1 MTQPDRG
8 PSALAI
14 ALRNVVAGQDL
25 DADLSQRALE
35 VIMDGG
41 APEAQIAGLLTAL
54 RMKGETVDEITGAVR
69 AMRSRVV
76 PIHVGRDVVLDTCG
90 TGGDGA
96 GTFNISTAVSF
107 VCAAAGVT
115 VAKHGNRAISSR
127 VGSADVLE
135 RLGVRID
142 LGPDAVVRCIR
153 EVGVGFMFAPLH
165 HAALRHAGPTR
176 RTLGFRTML
185 NLLGPMTNPAGAT
198 HQLVGI
204 YDPERLDTVARV
216 LQRLGARRAMVV
228 HGDDGLDEVSIA
240 APTQAAVLFDGRIER
255 WVLAPEELG
264 VKRAPLSEVAGGDG
278 AENAA
283 LIRRV
288 LSGGETGAPAD
299 IVRLNAGCALWVGE
313 RVDSLAKGV
322 ELATTLL
329 REGAA
334 LTKLDA
340 LAKLSQELGA

>member
-1 MTQPDRG
+1 M
-8 PSALAI
+8 
-14 ALRNVVAGQDL
+14 ALRTVVAGQSL
-25 DADLSQRALE
+25 DADTSQRAVE
-35 VIMDGG
+35 HIMSGD
-41 APEAQIAGLLTAL
+41 APEAQIAAFLTAL

-69 AMRSRVV
+69 AMRERVV
-76 PIHVGRDVVLDTCG
+76 PIHIGHDVVLDTCG

-142 LGPDAVVRCIR
+142 LGPDAVVQCIQQ
-153 EVGVGFMFAPLH
+153 VGVGFMFAPLH

-176 RTLGFRTML
+176 RALGFRTVL
-185 NLLGPMTNPAGAT
+185 NLLGPLTNPAGAT

-204 YDPERLDTVARV
+204 YDPARLDTVAEV
-216 LQRLGARRAMVV
+216 LQRLGTRRAMVV
-228 HGDDGLDEVSIA
+228 HGEDGLDEVSIA
-240 APTQAAVLFDGRIER
+240 APTQATVLFDGRIER

-264 VKRAPLSEVAGGDG
+264 VTRAPLSAVMGGDG

-283 LIRRV
+283 LVRAV
-288 LSGGETGAPAD
+288 LAGEETGPPAD
-299 IVRLNAGCALWVGE
+299 IVRLNAGCALWVAE
-313 RVDSLAKGV
+313 AVKSVPDGV
-322 ELATTLL
+322 ALATSLL
-329 REGAA
+329 ANGAA
-334 LTKLDA
+334 LAKLDA
-340 LAKLSQELGA
+340 LVV